1 MQLFNMNKD
10 FDFVAI
16 GDIAT
21 DAFIRL
27 KDAKAER
34 DENGKKT
41 KLVLRF
47 GDKVPYEFM
56 EEVRAVGNSANA
68 AVCATRLGLNSAL
81 VTNVGDDHNGHE
93 CVATLKGNNVATNF
107 VTVEKDKETNYHY
120 VLWFEDDRTILVKHQ
135 EYDYKLPDIGNP
147 KWVYLSS
154 IGENST
160 DYHTQIA
167 DYLRKNPEIKFAF
180 QPGTFQMKMGTEL
193 LKDLYSRSDIFFCNV
208 EEAKNILRPTPK
220 VGPPTE
226 SVGDNQ
232 NDIKNILKDMHN
244 IGPNVVVITDGPKG
258 AYAFDGYEGFFM
270 PPYPDVKPPYDRTGA
285 GDAFAS
291 TFTSAIALGKSLFD
305 AFMWAPVNSMSV
317 VGQVGAQKGL
327 LTQEEILKFIS
338 NAPTSYRPE
347 KII

>member
-16 GDIAT
+16 GDITT

-27 KDAKAER
+27 KDAKTLK
-34 DENGKKT
+34 DEGGKKSE
-41 KLVLRF
+41 LVLRF

-56 EEVRAVGNSANA
+56 EEVKAVGNSANA
-68 AVCATRLGLNSAL
+68 AVSAARLGLNSAL

-93 CVATLKGNNVATNF
+93 CVATLQRSGVATNF

-120 VLWFEDDRTILVKHQ
+120 VLWFEDDRTILVKHH
-135 EYDYKLPDIGNP
+135 EYDYKLPDIGYP
-147 KWVYLSS
+147 KWIYLSS

-160 DYHTQIA
+160 EYHNQIA
-167 DYLRKNPEIKFAF
+167 DYLRKNPDVKFAF
-180 QPGTFQMKMGTEL
+180 QPGTFQMKMGRET
-193 LKDLYSRSDIFFCNV
+193 LKDLYSRCDIFFCNV
-208 EEAKNILRPTPK
+208 EEAKNILNK
-220 VGPPTE
+220 SDE
-226 SVGDNQ
+226 
-232 NDIKNILKDMHN
+232 NDIKNVLREMHD

-258 AYAFDGYEGFFM
+258 AYAYDGYEGFFM
-270 PPYPDVKPPYDRTGA
+270 PPYPDSKPPYDRTGA

>member
-1 MQLFNMNKD
+1 MQLFNLSKD

-16 GDIAT
+16 GDITT
-21 DAFIRL
+21 DAFIRI
-27 KDAKAER
+27 KDAKTLR
-34 DENGKKT
+34 DESGKKSE
-41 KLVLRF
+41 LVLRF

-81 VTNVGDDHNGHE
+81 VSNVGDDHNGHE
-93 CVATLKGNNVATNF
+93 CIATLQKNNVATNF
-107 VTVEKDKETNYHY
+107 VTIEKDKETNYHY
-120 VLWFEDDRTILVKHQ
+120 VLWFEDDRTILVKHH
-135 EYDYKLPDIGNP
+135 EYNYKLPDIGNP
-147 KWVYLSS
+147 KWIYLSS
-154 IGENST
+154 IGENSAE
-160 DYHTQIA
+160 YHNQIA
-167 DYLRKNPEIKFAF
+167 DYLRKNHDIKFAF
-180 QPGTFQMKMGTEL
+180 QPGTFQMKMGTQIL
-193 LKDLYSRSDIFFCNV
+193 NDLYSRCDIFFCNV
-208 EEAKNILRPTPK
+208 EEARNILK
-220 VGPPTE
+220 KDGE
-226 SVGDNQ
+226 H
-232 NDIKNILKDMHN
+232 DIKNILREMHS
-244 IGPNVVVITDGPKG
+244 IGPNVIVITDGPRG

-338 NAPTSYRPE
+338 NAPSNFRPE
-347 KII
+347 KIM